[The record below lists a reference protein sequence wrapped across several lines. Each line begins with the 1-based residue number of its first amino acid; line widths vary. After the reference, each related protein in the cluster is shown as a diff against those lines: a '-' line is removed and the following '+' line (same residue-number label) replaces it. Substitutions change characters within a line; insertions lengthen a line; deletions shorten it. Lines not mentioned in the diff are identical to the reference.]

1 MTTDPQRHAV
11 IDIGSNSVKLLV
23 VDVHKNH
30 VQPRFESSLTT
41 RLAEG
46 LSHQPQLSSQAVQR
60 TFEAIEKFHE
70 KAKNLGAKDIRA
82 FGTSALR
89 SCENPQ
95 ALLNL
100 LEKKLQL
107 STRILSGQEEAT
119 LIFQGV
125 LSDPLIPQASPL
137 LVMDLGGGSVEF
149 ISNQSL
155 SKNKPLTQASLDIGC
170 VRIKEKFF
178 THYPI
183 SPASQKNLK
192 TFLETQLSPHSFL
205 QLSHTVVLTGGAITC
220 LLPWLKV
227 SSQKSHSHF
236 PTILLKQFTETL
248 LSLTLPDL
256 LSHPFLPQDR
266 ADLMPAG
273 CLILTQTLNF
283 MKTDSFFVSKRNLRY
298 GLVSYK

>member
-1 MTTDPQRHAV
+1 MKTYPQCRAV

-23 VDVHKNH
+23 AEVRKSHI
-30 VQPRFESSLTT
+30 QPHFESSITT

-46 LSHQPQLSSQAVQR
+46 LSHQSRLSPEAIQR
-60 TFEAIEKFHE
+60 TFQAIKKFYK
-70 KAKNLGAKDIRA
+70 KAKNLDVQDIRA

-89 SCENPQ
+89 SCKNPQ
-95 ALLNL
+95 ALLDL

-107 STRILSGQEEAT
+107 PTRILSGHEEAA

-149 ISNQSL
+149 ISNQNTT
-155 SKNKPLTQASLDIGC
+155 KNKQLTQASLDIGC

-183 SPASQKNLK
+183 SPSSRNNLE
-192 TFLETQLSPHSFL
+192 TFLGAQLSHHSFL
-205 QLSHTVVLTGGAITC
+205 QQSHTVILTGGAITC
-220 LLPWLKV
+220 LLPWLNAS
-227 SSQKSHSHF
+227 SSQKSQLHF
-236 PTILLKQFTETL
+236 STILLKQLTETL
-248 LSLTLPDL
+248 LALTLPDL

-273 CLILTQTLNF
+273 CLIFSQTLDF
-283 MKTDSFFVSKRNLRY
+283 MKTDSFFISKRNLRY
-298 GLVSYK
+298 GLVGI